1 MTAKLSS
8 SPHGLTID
16 ELATGSG
23 TTTRTLRLYQ
33 TKALLPPPRIVGR
46 VGYYSDVH
54 VNRLLM
60 IDRLQRRGFSLAGI
74 AELFKIWQ
82 EGKSLDELLGLE
94 AAIVAPWN
102 EEDPES
108 LTRDEFEAR
117 YPELYADKP
126 LLDRML
132 RLRIVEREG
141 EGEPA
146 GYRIPSPALFSF
158 GKELV
163 ERGAP
168 LEVAL
173 QEFELL
179 QDDARR
185 IARRFTRLFRKH
197 VLPQMVSAGPN
208 EWLPRLAAYAQHMR
222 PAVRGLVLSAFLRAM
237 DDEINGYKIS
247 TASEPAVQTEAQSEE
262 ALENDDDDG
271 AGEKAT

>member
-1 MTAKLSS
+1 VTVNLDNQEQ
-8 SPHGLTID
+8 GLTID
-16 ELATGSG
+16 ELATRTG

-54 VNRLLM
+54 VNRLMM

-102 EEDPES
+102 EEIAEFFGPE
-108 LTRDEFEAR
+108 EFQAR

-126 LLDRML
+126 RLERML
-132 RLRIVEREG
+132 RLHIVEREG
-141 EGEPA
+141 E
-146 GYRIPSPALFSF
+146 GYRIPSPALFGF
-158 GKELV
+158 GKGLV

-185 IARRFTRLFRKH
+185 IAKRFTRLFRKH
-197 VLPQMVSAGPN
+197 VLPKVVSGGPN
-208 EWLPRLAAYAQHMR
+208 EWLPRLASYAQEMK
-222 PAVRGLVLSAFLRAM
+222 PAVRGLVLSAFTRAM
-237 DDEINGYKIS
+237 DEEITGYRLS
-247 TASEPAVQTEAQSEE
+247 TGGEPEVQSEVQNE
-262 ALENDDDDG
+262 EPQADEPEQNVE
-271 AGEKAT
+271 EKV